1 MKNKLYFVMILTLFI
16 LPVRVIKAYELT
28 LAGSDT
34 IDKVITINL
43 ELNDLKEYD
52 GFYGM
57 TATLKYDD
65 EKLELTEI
73 TGESNFGLTYGAANK
88 KIVLY
93 NPTGI
98 KNKATIMKFKFKNI
112 SLTKEEE
119 TTISVKDIT
128 ATDSK
133 KDINVED
140 ISKKLTASLNGDNK
154 KSTNYLD
161 TIKINGKKLE
171 LNENELNYDVI
182 VSNDTDKIN
191 VTAKSKNKKNTISG
205 TGKYELTEGNN
216 EIKID
221 VTSKDGETRTYTINV
236 NKEDSEFDQNSED
249 LFLKSGEKYGWNNLY
264 FIPITII
271 LLIISVL
278 IIKKRKGYR

>member
-1 MKNKLYFVMILTLFI
+1 MKSRIYFVIILTLFI
-16 LPVRVIKAYELT
+16 LPVRVIKAYELA

-34 IDKVITINL
+34 IDKNITIDL
-43 ELNDLKEYD
+43 ELTDLKEYD

-65 EKLELTEI
+65 DKLELTEI
-73 TGESNFGLTYGAANK
+73 AAENDFNLTYGAAHK

-93 NPTGI
+93 SPVGTKKKEAI
-98 KNKATIMKFKFKNI
+98 ITFKFKNI
-112 SLTKEEE
+112 NLSKNEE
-119 TTISVKDIT
+119 TTITVEDIKATDSQKDIT
-128 ATDSK
+128 
-133 KDINVED
+133 VED
-140 ISKKLTASLNGDNK
+140 ISKKIIASSKGNNE
-154 KSTNYLD
+154 KSTNYLT
-161 TIKINGKKLE
+161 TIKINGKELE
-171 LNENELNYDVI
+171 LKEDELNYDVI

-191 VTAKSKNKKNTISG
+191 VTAKSKNRKNTISG
-205 TGKYELTEGNN
+205 TGKYKLTEGNN

-271 LLIISVL
+271 LLIISIL